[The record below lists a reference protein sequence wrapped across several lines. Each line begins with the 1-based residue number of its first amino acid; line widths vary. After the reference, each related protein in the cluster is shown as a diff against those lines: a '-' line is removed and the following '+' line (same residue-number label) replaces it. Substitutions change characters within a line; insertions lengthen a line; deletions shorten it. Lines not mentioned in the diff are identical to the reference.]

1 MAIRDKAAAFLGK
14 LGAQV
19 TPAAQTVGAGL
30 ARQSAGIL
38 QQGANVLA
46 DAGDAAFRRGGVTGN
61 VQMPLSGASNML
73 HAGSQNLLGMGP
85 GGQTA
90 LGYGGIGTA
99 ALAAGTAAA
108 AAGITGAR
116 KRRKERLAGQNLGA
130 QLGVQMP
137 IVY

>member
-1 MAIRDKAAAFLGK
+1 MAIRDKTAAFLGK

-19 TPAAQTVGAGL
+19 APAVQTVGADL

-46 DAGDAAFRRGGVTGN
+46 DAGDAAFKRGGVAGN
-61 VQMPLSGASNML
+61 VQPPLSSASNML
-73 HAGSQNLLGMGP
+73 HSGSQNLLGMGP

-90 LGYGGIGTA
+90 LGYGEIGAA

-108 AAGITGAR
+108 GIRGAR
-116 KRRKERLAGQNLGA
+116 KKRKARLAGQELGA

>member
-19 TPAAQTVGAGL
+19 APGVQTVGANIAG
-30 ARQSAGIL
+30 QGAGIL

-61 VQMPLSGASNML
+61 VQLPLSGASNML

-99 ALAAGTAAA
+99 ALAAG
-108 AAGITGAR
+108 ITGAR
-116 KRRKERLAGQNLGA
+116 KKRKERLAGQNLGA

>member
-1 MAIRDKAAAFLGK
+1 MAIRDKAAAFLGQ

-19 TPAAQTVGAGL
+19 NPAMQTVGTGL
-30 ARQSAGIL
+30 AQQGSGIL

-46 DAGDAAFRRGGVTGN
+46 DAGDAAFRQGGMMGN
-61 VQMPLSGASNML
+61 VQLPLSGASNML
-73 HAGSQNLLGMGP
+73 HAGSQNLLNMAP
-85 GGQTA
+85 GGQVA
-90 LGYGGIGTA
+90 LGYGGLGTAA

-108 AAGITGAR
+108 GVSAAR
-116 KRRKERLAGQNLGA
+116 KNKKERLAGKNLGA

>member
-1 MAIRDKAAAFLGK
+1 MAIRDKTAAFLGK

-19 TPAAQTVGAGL
+19 APGVQTVGADL
-30 ARQSAGIL
+30 ARQGAGIL

-61 VQMPLSGASNML
+61 VQLPLSGASNML

-108 AAGITGAR
+108 GITGAR
-116 KRRKERLAGQNLGA
+116 KKRKERLAGQNLGA

>member
-30 ARQSAGIL
+30 AQQSAGIL

-61 VQMPLSGASNML
+61 VQMPLSGASTCFIRRCNDCRL
-73 HAGSQNLLGMGP
+73 ESDSIRSIGEDFNQN
-85 GGQTA
+85 
-90 LGYGGIGTA
+90 Y
-99 ALAAGTAAA
+99 
-108 AAGITGAR
+108 
-116 KRRKERLAGQNLGA
+116 K
-130 QLGVQMP
+130 
-137 IVY
+137 